1 MNTSH
6 WIVIFILVLL
16 LLLALNLIIN
26 YISRKNQEKSPPIM
40 VKIWLVPVLATL
52 IIIPLA
58 VFTMVYNL
66 FFYSFGEISNF
77 LQFENFG
84 DITVFSILIITG
96 FILFET
102 LVHPI
107 IVALLNYGLKKQVSI
122 YTRNAITI
130 LVDSFIIYILAS
142 SFDGIYITDFWSA
155 LSISVFYHI
164 IEWVFTLCYKSFK
177 KKNKNNSNWM

>member
-6 WIVIFILVLL
+6 WIVIIILVLL

-77 LQFENFG
+77 LHFDNFG

-164 IEWVFTLCYKSFK
+164 IEWVFTLCYKLFK
-177 KKNKNNSNWM
+177 KKNNNNSNWM

>member
-6 WIVIFILVLL
+6 WITICILIVL

-26 YISRKNQEKSPPIM
+26 YISRKDQEKAPPII
-40 VKIWLVPVLATL
+40 VKIWLIPVLAAL
-52 IIIPLA
+52 IIIPVA

-66 FFYSFGEISNF
+66 FFYSIGEISNF
-77 LQFENFG
+77 LHFENFG

-107 IVALLNYGLKKQVSI
+107 IVTLLNYGMKKQVSI

-130 LVDSFIIYILAS
+130 LADSVIIYILAS
-142 SFDGIYITDFWSA
+142 SFVSIYIADFWSA

-164 IEWVFTLCYKSFK
+164 IEWVLTLCYKLFK
-177 KKNKNNSNWM
+177 KKSKNNSNWI